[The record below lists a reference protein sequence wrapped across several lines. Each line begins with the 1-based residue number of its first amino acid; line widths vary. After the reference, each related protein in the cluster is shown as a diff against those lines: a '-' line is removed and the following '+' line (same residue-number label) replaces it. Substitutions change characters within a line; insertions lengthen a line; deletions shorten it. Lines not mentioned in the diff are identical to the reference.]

1 MQNGCAF
8 FLNIT
13 IITIKKL
20 HFAVTKEEQQKAL
33 ISFFPIPLIFKLEYR
48 YMIWRKDMK
57 RYGKTSL
64 KLMLSNEGW

>member
-13 IITIKKL
+13 IITINKL
-20 HFAVTKEEQQKAL
+20 HFAMTKEGQQKAL
-33 ISFFPIPLIFKLEYR
+33 ISFIPISLIFKLEYH

-57 RYGKTSL
+57 RYGNTSL